1 VDRLT
6 RKELKKDK
14 FAQEVGHTVEFLGEH
29 RQQFVRYGG
38 VALAVIIVVAG
49 LLYYNKRQ
57 HEVRQRELYSASQ
70 LMNAPIS
77 VTLVPGVQTFVN
89 EAEKNQAVLKAFSIL
104 ASKYSGSDE
113 ANIAQYYL
121 GTIALAQG
129 RVDDATKLLSQ
140 VASSGN
146 KDYASVAKLA
156 LADLYATQGKTS
168 EAEKLLRPLI
178 ASPTVLVSKEQATI
192 SLARLLAS
200 SNPSEAR
207 KLLEPLRA
215 AKGGVGRAASGVL
228 DEMAVAK

>member
-1 VDRLT
+1 VNRLT

-29 RQQFVRYGG
+29 RKQFIRYGG
-38 VALAVIIVVAG
+38 AALAVIIVVAG
-49 LLYYNKRQ
+49 LRYYNKRQ

-77 VTLVPGVQTFVN
+77 VTPVPGVQTFVN
-89 EAEKNQAVLKAFSIL
+89 EAEKAQAVTKAFTSL

-113 ANIAQYYL
+113 GNIAQYYL
-121 GTIALAQG
+121 GTMALAQG
-129 RVDDATKLLSQ
+129 RVDEATKLLNQ
-140 VASSGN
+140 VAGSGN
-146 KDYASVAKLA
+146 QDYASVAKLA
-156 LADLYATQGKTS
+156 LAEIYGMQGKTP

-200 SNPSEAR
+200 SNPNEAR

-215 AKGGVGRAASGVL
+215 AKSGVGRAASSVL

>member
-70 LMNAPIS
+70 LMTAPIS
-77 VTLVPGVQTFVN
+77 VTPVPGFQTFVN
-89 EAEKNQAVLKAFSIL
+89 EAEKNQAVIKAFSSL

-113 ANIAQYYL
+113 GNIAQYYL

-129 RVDDATKLLSQ
+129 RVDDAAKLLSQ
-140 VASSGN
+140 VAGSGN

>member
-1 VDRLT
+1 MDRLT

-29 RQQFVRYGG
+29 RKQFVLYGG

-77 VTLVPGVQTFVN
+77 VTPVPGFQTFVN
-89 EAEKNQAVLKAFSIL
+89 EAEKSQAIIKAFTSL

-113 ANIAQYYL
+113 GNIAQYYL

-140 VASSGN
+140 AASSGN
-146 KDYASVAKLA
+146 QDYASVAKLA
-156 LADLYATQGKTS
+156 LAEIYGAQGKTS

-200 SNPSEAR
+200 SNPGEAR
-207 KLLEPLRA
+207 KLLEPLKA
-215 AKGGVGRAASGVL
+215 GQGGVARAASGVL